1 MMTGNWTCLGT
12 FGAGCAVYRCLLPV
26 TSKTRQPF
34 VCVTMTSG
42 KVTMGTEASGH
53 GTDKGMQCCLKV
65 RLLHMGRSGRSTDA
79 CS

>member
-12 FGAGCAVYRCLLPV
+12 FGAGCAVYRSLLPV

-42 KVTMGTEASGH
+42 KVTMGTGKWTWHRQGH
-53 GTDKGMQCCLKV
+53 AVLSESATITHGQEWQKHRCM
-65 RLLHMGRSGRSTDA
+65 
-79 CS
+79 